1 MTKLTLNNVRHQF
14 VSKATAD
21 AVHAVGPASFSL
33 SDGEFLT
40 IVGPSGCGKS
50 TLLRLVAGLMTLR
63 DGEIAFDGEPVAG
76 PSPRRGM
83 VFQQPALF
91 PWLTVE
97 RNIAFGTR
105 FRSLSRSKASD
116 VTSELIDAVGLEGF
130 EAFYPLALSG
140 GMQQRAALART
151 LAGGPD
157 LLLLDEPFGA
167 LDQQTRAKMQVW
179 LAGLLTE
186 RGISALLVTHDIEEA
201 VFLSDRVLVMSGRP
215 GRILREVHIGLPRPR
230 AARIR
235 TDAGFVALKAEI
247 GAALESE
254 SSEVTTAGTSSA

>member
-1 MTKLTLNNVRHQF
+1 VAKLNLENVQHHF
-14 VSKATAD
+14 GAAEAT
-21 AVHAVGPASFSL
+21 AVHAVGSAGFSL
-33 SDGEFLT
+33 SDGDFLA

-50 TLLRLVAGLMTLR
+50 TLLRLVAGLVPLR
-63 DGEIAFDGEPVAG
+63 DGHIAFDGEPVTG

-97 RNIAFGTR
+97 RNIAFGAR
-105 FRSLSRSKASD
+105 FRALSRKQTA
-116 VTSELIDAVGLEGF
+116 TLTAELISAVGLEDF
-130 EAFYPLALSG
+130 ESFYPSALSG

-179 LAGLLTE
+179 LAGLLAE

-215 GRILREVHIGLPRPR
+215 GRILREIDIDLPRPR
-230 AARIR
+230 AAGIR
-235 TDAGFVALKAEI
+235 TAPGFVALKAEI
-247 GAALESE
+247 GAIL
-254 SSEVTTAGTSSA
+254 GT

>member
-1 MTKLTLNNVRHQF
+1 MKKLTLEDVRHRF
-14 VSKATAD
+14 GGMPSETE
-21 AVHAVGPASFSL
+21 VHAVGAAEFSL

-50 TLLRLVAGLMTLR
+50 TLLRLVAGLIPLR
-63 DGEIAFDGEPVAG
+63 DGHISFDGASVTG

-97 RNIAFGTR
+97 RNIAFGAR
-105 FRSLSRSKASD
+105 FRSLSRSQTAD
-116 VTSELIDAVGLEGF
+116 VTAELISAVGLEGF
-130 EAFYPLALSG
+130 EAFYPSTLSG

-179 LAGLLTE
+179 LAGLLAE

-201 VFLSDRVLVMSGRP
+201 VFLSDRVLVMSDRP
-215 GRILREVHIGLPRPR
+215 GRIVREIHIDLPRPCK
-230 AARIR
+230 AHIR
-235 TDAGFVALKAEI
+235 TDANFVALKAKI
-247 GAALESE
+247 GAALE
-254 SSEVTTAGTSSA
+254 G

>member
-1 MTKLTLNNVRHQF
+1 MTKLRLENVRHQF
-14 VSKATAD
+14 VAKAAAD
-21 AVHAVGPASFSL
+21 ALHAVGPASFSL

-50 TLLRLVAGLMTLR
+50 TLLRLVAGLITLR
-63 DGEIAFDGEPVAG
+63 DGHITFDGELVTG
-76 PSPRRGM
+76 PSPGRGM

-97 RNIAFGTR
+97 RNIAFGAR
-105 FRSLSRSKASD
+105 FRSLSRAQAFD
-116 VTSELIDAVGLEGF
+116 VTAELISAVGLEGF
-130 EAFYPLALSG
+130 ETFYPSALSG

-179 LAGLLTE
+179 LAGLLAE

-201 VFLSDRVLVMSGRP
+201 VFLSDRVLVMSNRP
-215 GRILREVHIGLPRPR
+215 GRILKEIDIDLPRPR

-235 TDAGFVALKAEI
+235 TDAGFVAVKAEI

-254 SSEVTTAGTSSA
+254 SGDETTAETSSR

>member
-1 MTKLTLNNVRHQF
+1 MKKLTLEDVQHRF
-14 VSKATAD
+14 GAMPSET
-21 AVHAVGPASFSL
+21 AVHAVGPAEFSL

-50 TLLRLVAGLMTLR
+50 TLLRLVAGLIPLR
-63 DGEIAFDGEPVAG
+63 DGHISFDGASVTG

-97 RNIAFGTR
+97 RNIAFGAR
-105 FRSLSRSKASD
+105 FRSLSRSQTAD
-116 VTSELIDAVGLEGF
+116 VTAELISAVGLEGF
-130 EAFYPLALSG
+130 EAFYPSTLSG

-179 LAGLLTE
+179 LAGLLAE

-201 VFLSDRVLVMSGRP
+201 VFLSDRVLVMSDRP
-215 GRILREVHIGLPRPR
+215 GRIVREIHIDLPRPCK
-230 AARIR
+230 ARIR
-235 TDAGFVALKAEI
+235 TDANFVALKAKI
-247 GAALESE
+247 GAALE
-254 SSEVTTAGTSSA
+254 G

>member
-1 MTKLTLNNVRHQF
+1 MTKLTLENVQHQF
-14 VSKATAD
+14 GATPSETT
-21 AVHAVGPASFSL
+21 VHAVGPAGFSL

-50 TLLRLVAGLMTLR
+50 TLLRLVAGLIKLR
-63 DGEIAFDGEPVAG
+63 DGLIRFDGAPVTG

-97 RNIAFGTR
+97 RNIAFGAR
-105 FRSLSRSKASD
+105 FRSLSRTQTSD
-116 VTSELIDAVGLEGF
+116 VTMELIGAVGLEGF
-130 EAFYPLALSG
+130 ESFYPSALSG

-179 LAGLLTE
+179 LAGLLAE

-201 VFLSDRVLVMSGRP
+201 VFLSDRVLVMSDRP
-215 GRILREVHIGLPRPR
+215 GRILREIHIDLPRPR

-235 TDAGFVALKAEI
+235 TNAGFVALKAEI
-247 GAALESE
+247 GATLE
-254 SSEVTTAGTSSA
+254 G

>member
-1 MTKLTLNNVRHQF
+1 MTKLTLENVRHQF
-14 VSKATAD
+14 GAMPSATTI
-21 AVHAVGPASFSL
+21 HAVGPAGFSL

-50 TLLRLVAGLMTLR
+50 TLLRLVAGLIALR
-63 DGEIAFDGEPVAG
+63 DGHITFDGEPVTG

-97 RNIAFGTR
+97 RNIAFGAR
-105 FRSLSRSKASD
+105 FRSLSRAQVSD
-116 VTSELIDAVGLEGF
+116 VTTELIGAVGLEGF
-130 EAFYPLALSG
+130 ETFYPSALSG

-179 LAGLLTE
+179 LAGLLAE

-201 VFLSDRVLVMSGRP
+201 VFLSDRVLVMSDRP
-215 GRILREVHIGLPRPR
+215 GRILKEIDVGLLRPR
-230 AARIR
+230 AAGIR
-235 TDAGFVALKAEI
+235 TDSDFVALKAEI
-247 GAALESE
+247 GATLES
-254 SSEVTTAGTSSA
+254 

>member
-1 MTKLTLNNVRHQF
+1 MAKLVLEDVRHQF
-14 VSKATAD
+14 GTVSTAP
-21 AVHAVGPASFSL
+21 AVTAVGPAGFSL

-50 TLLRLVAGLMTLR
+50 TLLRLVAGLIPLQN
-63 DGEIAFDGEPVAG
+63 GKVVFDGEQVTS

-97 RNIAFGTR
+97 RNIAFGAR
-105 FRSLSRSKASD
+105 FRSLSRAEASEA
-116 VTSELIDAVGLEGF
+116 VAYLMSAVGLEGF
-130 EAFYPLALSG
+130 ESFYPPALSG

-151 LAGGPD
+151 LAGSPD

-167 LDQQTRAKMQVW
+167 LDQQARAKMQVW
-179 LAGLLTE
+179 LAGLLAE
-186 RGISALLVTHDIEEA
+186 RDIAALLVTHDIEEA

-215 GRILREVHIGLPRPR
+215 GRILKQVRIDLSRPR

-235 TDAGFVALKAEI
+235 TDARFVALKAEI
-247 GAALESE
+247 GVVLENE
-254 SSEVTTAGTSSA
+254 HGEYTTGETRS

>member
-1 MTKLTLNNVRHQF
+1 MAKLILEDVRHQF
-14 VSKATAD
+14 GAVSTATAFT
-21 AVHAVGPASFSL
+21 AVGPAGFSL
-33 SDGEFLT
+33 SEGEFLT

-50 TLLRLVAGLMTLR
+50 TLLRLVAGLITLQN
-63 DGEIAFDGEPVAG
+63 GKIVFDGEQVSG

-97 RNIAFGTR
+97 RNINFGTR
-105 FRSLSRSKASD
+105 FRSLSRAEASEA
-116 VTSELIDAVGLEGF
+116 VAYLISAVGLEGF
-130 EAFYPLALSG
+130 ESFYPPTLSG

-167 LDQQTRAKMQVW
+167 LDQQARAKMQVW
-179 LAGLLTE
+179 LAGLLAE
-186 RGISALLVTHDIEEA
+186 RDISALLVTHDIEEA
-201 VFLSDRVLVMSGRP
+201 VFLSDRVLVMSSRP
-215 GRILREVHIGLPRPR
+215 GRILKQVHIDLSRPR

-235 TDAGFVALKAEI
+235 TAPGFVALKAEI
-247 GAALESE
+247 GVVLENETSE
-254 SSEVTTAGTSSA
+254 TRC

>member
-1 MTKLTLNNVRHQF
+1 MAKLTLEDVRHQF
-14 VSKATAD
+14 GAVSSATA
-21 AVHAVGPASFSL
+21 VKAVGPAGFSL
-33 SDGEFLT
+33 SEGEFLT

-50 TLLRLVAGLMTLR
+50 TLLRLVAGLIPLR
-63 DGEIAFDGEPVAG
+63 DGKIVFDGEQVTG

-83 VFQQPALF
+83 VLQQPALF

-105 FRSLSRSKASD
+105 FRSLSRADASEA
-116 VTSELIDAVGLEGF
+116 VAYLMRAVGLEGF
-130 EAFYPLALSG
+130 ESFYPPALSG

-167 LDQQTRAKMQVW
+167 LDQQARAKMQVW
-179 LAGLLTE
+179 LAELLAE
-186 RGISALLVTHDIEEA
+186 RDISALLVTHDIEEA

-215 GRILREVHIGLPRPR
+215 GRILKQVDIGLSRPR

-247 GAALESE
+247 SAILENE
-254 SSEVTTAGTSSA
+254 TGI

>member
-1 MTKLTLNNVRHQF
+1 MTKLTLENVRHQF
-14 VSKATAD
+14 GAKTAAD

-50 TLLRLVAGLMTLR
+50 TLLRLVAGLISLR
-63 DGEIAFDGEPVAG
+63 DGHIAFDGEPVTG

-105 FRSLSRSKASD
+105 FRSLTRAQASD
-116 VTSELIDAVGLEGF
+116 VTTKLIGAVGLEGF
-130 EAFYPLALSG
+130 ETFYPSALSG

-179 LAGLLTE
+179 LAWLLAE

-201 VFLSDRVLVMSGRP
+201 IFLSDRVLVMSDRP
-215 GRILREVHIGLPRPR
+215 GRILKDIDIDLPRPR
-230 AARIR
+230 AASIR
-235 TDAGFVALKAEI
+235 TDANFVSLKAEI
-247 GAALESE
+247 GAALES
-254 SSEVTTAGTSSA
+254 

>member
-1 MTKLTLNNVRHQF
+1 MTKLTLENVRHQF
-14 VSKATAD
+14 GAMSSAT
-21 AVHAVGPASFSL
+21 AVHAVGPAGFSL

-50 TLLRLVAGLMTLR
+50 TLLRLVAGLITLR
-63 DGEIAFDGEPVAG
+63 DGQITFDGEPVTG

-105 FRSLSRSKASD
+105 FRSLSRPQASD
-116 VTSELIDAVGLEGF
+116 VTAELINAVGLEGF
-130 EAFYPLALSG
+130 ETFYPPALSG

-179 LAGLLTE
+179 LARLLME

-215 GRILREVHIGLPRPR
+215 GRILRQVHIDLPRPR
-230 AARIR
+230 AAHIR
-235 TDAGFVALKAEI
+235 TDTGFVALKAEI
-247 GAALESE
+247 GAALESDSGDE
-254 SSEVTTAGTSSA
+254 TMAETSAG

>member
-1 MTKLTLNNVRHQF
+1 MAKLTVDNVRHRF
-14 VSKATAD
+14 D
-21 AVHAVGPASFSL
+21 AAPPSAAIHAVGPTGFSL
-33 SDGEFLT
+33 SDGEFLA

-50 TLLRLVAGLMTLR
+50 TLLRLVAGLIAVR
-63 DGEIAFDGEPVAG
+63 DGRITFDGDPVTG

-97 RNIAFGTR
+97 RNIAFGAR
-105 FRSLSRSKASD
+105 FRSLSRTTASQL
-116 VTSELIDAVGLEGF
+116 TEELISAVGLEGF
-130 EAFYPLALSG
+130 EAFYPSALSG

-167 LDQQTRAKMQVW
+167 LDQQTRGKMQVW
-179 LAGLLTE
+179 LAGLLAE

-201 VFLSDRVLVMSGRP
+201 AFLADRVLVMSGRP
-215 GRILREVHIGLPRPR
+215 GRILRDMAIDLPRPR

-235 TDAGFVALKAEI
+235 TEAGFVATKAEI
-247 GAALESE
+247 SAALE
-254 SSEVTTAGTSSA
+254 V

>member
-1 MTKLTLNNVRHQF
+1 MTKLFLENVRHQF
-14 VSKATAD
+14 GEASSGTV
-21 AVHAVGPASFSL
+21 VHAVGPVEFSL

-50 TLLRLVAGLMTLR
+50 TLLRLVAGLMTLGGGR
-63 DGEIAFDGEPVAG
+63 ITFDGQPVAG

-91 PWLTVE
+91 PWLSVE
-97 RNIAFGTR
+97 KNIAFGAR
-105 FRSLSRSKASD
+105 FRSLPRRDISD
-116 VTSELIDAVGLEGF
+116 LTAELIDAVGLDGF
-130 EAFYPLALSG
+130 EKFYPSALSG

-167 LDQQTRAKMQVW
+167 LDQQTRAKMQLW
-179 LAGLLTE
+179 LAELLNE
-186 RGISALLVTHDIEEA
+186 RGITALLVTHDIEEA

-215 GRILREVHIGLPRPR
+215 GLILHEIIVELPRPR
-230 AARIR
+230 AVQIR
-235 TDAGFVALKAEI
+235 TNADFVAFKAEI
-247 GAALESE
+247 GLAL
-254 SSEVTTAGTSSA
+254 GT